1 MKILKKMILEGLG
14 NSANPDDV
22 PNFFNSSE
30 EANDVRAS
38 STPEKGAQVLKVHSD
53 KRKNNEE

>member
-1 MKILKKMILEGLG
+1 MILEGLG

-30 EANDVRAS
+30 EANDIRAS